1 MSEAQYRVYKVVK
14 DFIDKN
20 KCSPSQKQI
29 CEMTGKSNQ
38 TIRDHLDRLRRKGYI
53 HFYDNTPYTI
63 KILKDYNNEEYNSRL
78 TYNKNT
84 IKYATKSELRERIDK
99 AIEYIE
105 EIVSD
110 TKGIID
116 TYNYED
122 KEETIKRYIED
133 LETDIKH
140 YEYLLDIL
148 KGGNNE

>member
-1 MSEAQYRVYKVVK
+1 MSEAQYRVYKAVK
-14 DFIDKN
+14 DFIEKN

-38 TIRDHLDRLRRKGYI
+38 TVRDHLDRLRRKGYI

-63 KILKDYNNEEYNSRL
+63 KILKNYNNEEYNGRL

-105 EIVSD
+105 NNKWELRENGYSD
-110 TKGIID
+110 DWK
-116 TYNYED
+116 
-122 KEETIKRYIED
+122 IEC
-133 LETDIKH
+133 EPI
-140 YEYLLDIL
+140 LDIL

>member
-1 MSEAQYRVYKVVK
+1 MSEAQYRVYKAVK

-63 KILKDYNNEEYNSRL
+63 RILKNYNNEEYNKRL
-78 TYNKNT
+78 EYNKNT
-84 IKYATKSELRERIDK
+84 IKYATKSELRGRIDK
-99 AIEYIE
+99 AIEYIKE
-105 EIVSD
+105 HS
-110 TKGIID
+110 TTID
-116 TYNYED
+116 YKTMKTDYNLNMN
-122 KEETIKRYIED
+122 D
-133 LETDIKH
+133 LLE
-140 YEYLLDIL
+140 IL